1 MMVMMMMVMMVDVLL
16 LHPLVLLDVHL
27 VNLCGELA
35 ILLALFDLLLLL
47 LLFISFRLVLPVLN
61 ETA

>member
-1 MMVMMMMVMMVDVLL
+1 MMVDVLL